1 MTTLIVTASP
11 AGGQEEA
18 RNRYLHAVLPLLIR
32 AGGKPVKR
40 LAVTEIVT
48 GSPGVGIV
56 LVMDF
61 ADANTLRSVF
71 DSEDYVALVGDRDQ
85 GFSNIEI
92 LVTEDLPN
100 PTPR

>member
-61 ADANTLRSVF
+61 ADANTLRPVF
-71 DSEDYVALVGDRDQ
+71 DSKEYAALVSDRDK
-85 GFSNIEI
+85 GVANIEI
-92 LVTEDLPN
+92 LINEDHPN
-100 PTPR
+100 PTSS